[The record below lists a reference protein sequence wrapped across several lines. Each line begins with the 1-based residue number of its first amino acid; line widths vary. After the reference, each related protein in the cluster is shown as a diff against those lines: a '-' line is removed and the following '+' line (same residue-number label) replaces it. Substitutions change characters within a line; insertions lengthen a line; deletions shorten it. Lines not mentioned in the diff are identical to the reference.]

1 MGVETRPYLEKEMED
16 KKQTRQ
22 RPIVESVPHTSLL
35 VKVCNNTSY
44 FFVQPSTGIRIE
56 SKGVAEFRN
65 DGWLKNQLAAKLL
78 SKV

>member
-1 MGVETRPYLEKEMED
+1 MED

-22 RPIVESVPHTSLL
+22 RQVTEQQQAVL
-35 VKVCNNTSY
+35 VKVANNTSY

-56 SKGVAEFRN
+56 AKGVAEFRN

-78 SKV
+78 CKV